1 MNAVLIETMTRE
13 GIQDYVRVFIKAFG
27 GEPWNEPWT
36 QEQATTRLQGF
47 MNTALSF
54 GLTAEEN
61 GQIVAFILGQFEP
74 YYDGLRFYI
83 QEFCCARPGSGIG
96 TALLAELERQLKQA
110 GVVRTYLMT
119 IRGDSTE
126 GYYQRRGYVTDPDNI
141 WMYKT
146 DL

>member
-1 MNAVLIETMTRE
+1 MTFEKMTRE
-13 GIQDYVRVFIKAFG
+13 RMQDYIRVFLKAFG

-36 QEQATTRLQGF
+36 CEQAQKRLESF
-47 MNTALSF
+47 LNTASAYGLSVEID
-54 GLTAEEN
+54 GEVV
-61 GQIVAFILGQFEP
+61 GFILGQFEP

-83 QEFCCARPGSGIG
+83 QEFCCALAGGGVG
-96 TALLAELERQLKQA
+96 TVLLTELERRLKA
-110 GVVRTYLMT
+110 EGVVRTYLMT
-119 IRGDSTE
+119 IHGDSTE

>member
-1 MNAVLIETMTRE
+1 MLIEPMTRDRME
-13 GIQDYVRVFIKAFG
+13 AYVRVFIQAFG

-36 QEQATTRLQGF
+36 PEQAEGRLARF
-47 MNTALSF
+47 MDSASYY
-54 GLTAEEN
+54 GLAAEADGE
-61 GQIVAFILGQFEP
+61 IVGFILGQFEQ

-83 QEFCCARPGSGIG
+83 QEFCCAAPGGGVG
-96 TALLAELERQLKQA
+96 TKLLAELERALKEE

-119 IRGDSTE
+119 IHGDSTE

>member
-1 MNAVLIETMTRE
+1 MTFEKMTRNRMKE
-13 GIQDYVRVFIKAFG
+13 YVRVFIAAFG

-36 QEQATTRLQGF
+36 PEQVVGRLERF
-47 MNTALSF
+47 MDPFTHY
-54 GLTAEEN
+54 GLAAEEN
-61 GQIVAFILGQFEP
+61 GQIVGFILGQFEQ

-96 TALLAELERQLKQA
+96 TALLEELERELKEE

-119 IRGDSTE
+119 IHGDATE

>member
-1 MNAVLIETMTRE
+1 MRIETMTFDRME
-13 GIQDYVRVFIKAFG
+13 EYVRVFVRAFG
-27 GEPWNEPWT
+27 GEPWKEPWT
-36 QEQATTRLQGF
+36 EEQAAARLKGF
-47 MNTALSF
+47 LNTAVSF
-54 GLTAEEN
+54 GLAAEEN
-61 GQIVAFILGQFEP
+61 GQIVGFILGQFEQ

-83 QEFCCARPGSGIG
+83 QEFCCAAPGGG
-96 TALLAELERQLKQA
+96 TGSRLLQELEERLKEQ

-119 IRGDSTE
+119 IHGDSTE